1 MKRAAADDGPT
12 AGELSLARFWAPRYW
27 PNWLVLA
34 ILPVAGRLP
43 LAWQFATGRL
53 LGRLFMRLRP
63 SKGRVVRRNLEVC
76 FPELSADEREA
87 LVVRSF
93 ESVGISFFEMAAGW
107 YLTDD
112 EVAKRVAIHG
122 REHLERALAAG
133 RGVLLASAHF
143 APIELCFSVLHTIG
157 VDFACMYRTQRNAM
171 MDTLVLR
178 GRNRFTTVQIPSD
191 DVRMLLRQL
200 RANRSIA
207 YLPDQAFLGKQA
219 ALVPFFGEPA
229 LTNVVM
235 SKLAAISGAAVLPFF
250 FRRLP
255 DTRAIASTSGR
266 RLRASRATT
275 RSPTR
280 GPSSAGSRTTSGSRP
295 SNTSGCTRSSR
306 DALRR
311 SRTSTRT
318 RQRPLRKA
326 RRTATSLDGHAVVAS
341 VE

>member
-1 MKRAAADDGPT
+1 LKTAADDGPT
-12 AGELSLARFWAPRYW
+12 PSELSLARFWAPRYW
-27 PNWLVLA
+27 PTWLMLA
-34 ILPVAGRLP
+34 ILPVIGRWP
-43 LAWQFATGRL
+43 LSWQFAIGRR

-63 SKGRVVRRNLEVC
+63 SKRRLVRRNLEVC
-76 FPELSADEREA
+76 FPQLSADEREG

-122 REHLERALAAG
+122 REHLERALADR

-143 APIELCFSVLHTIG
+143 APIDLCFSVLHTIG

-178 GRNRFTTVQIPSD
+178 GRNRFTTAQIPSD

-200 RANRSIA
+200 RANRAIA
-207 YLPDQAFLGKQA
+207 YMPDQAFLGKQA

-229 LTNVVM
+229 LTNVAT
-235 SKLAAISGAAVLPFF
+235 SRLAAISGAAVLPYF

-255 DTRAIASTSGR
+255 GTEGYRVDIGPPIPDFPSDDPVADARALFGRLEDYIRLAPEQYLWMYKKFKGRPAPFPDIYSKAATAAPQGSADIADK
-266 RLRASRATT
+266 SR
-275 RSPTR
+275 
-280 GPSSAGSRTTSGSRP
+280 
-295 SNTSGCTRSSR
+295 
-306 DALRR
+306 
-311 SRTSTRT
+311 
-318 RQRPLRKA
+318 
-326 RRTATSLDGHAVVAS
+326 
-341 VE
+341 

>member
-1 MKRAAADDGPT
+1 LKRAAADDGPT
-12 AGELSLARFWAPRYW
+12 PSQLSLARFWTPRYW
-27 PNWLVLA
+27 PTWIVLA
-34 ILPVAGRLP
+34 ILPVVGRWP
-43 LAWQFATGRL
+43 LAWQFATGGL

-63 SKGRVVRRNLEVC
+63 SKRRVVRRNLEVC
-76 FPELSADEREA
+76 FPALSADERED

-143 APIELCFSVLHTIG
+143 APIDLCFSVLQTIG

-171 MDTLVLR
+171 MDTMVLR

-200 RANRSIA
+200 RANRAIA
-207 YLPDQAFLGKQA
+207 YMPDQAYLGKQA

-229 LTNVVM
+229 LTNVAM
-235 SKLAAISGAAVLPFF
+235 SRLAAISGAAVLPFF
-250 FRRLP
+250 FRRLKGKEGYRVDIGPPIEGFPSDDPNADARAFFDRLEDYVRLAPEQYLWMYKKFKGRPAPFP
-255 DTRAIASTSGR
+255 DIYANAAPAAARE
-266 RLRASRATT
+266 
-275 RSPTR
+275 
-280 GPSSAGSRTTSGSRP
+280 SSDSADES
-295 SNTSGCTRSSR
+295 
-306 DALRR
+306 
-311 SRTSTRT
+311 
-318 RQRPLRKA
+318 
-326 RRTATSLDGHAVVAS
+326 
-341 VE
+341 

>member
-1 MKRAAADDGPT
+1 
-12 AGELSLARFWAPRYW
+12 
-27 PNWLVLA
+27 
-34 ILPVAGRLP
+34 LP
-43 LAWQFATGRL
+43 LAWQFAMGRR
-53 LGRLFMRLRP
+53 LGRALMHVRP
-63 SKGRVVRRNLEVC
+63 SKRRVVSRNLEVC
-76 FPELSADEREA
+76 FPDLSADERDA

-112 EVAKRVAIHG
+112 DVARRVAIHG
-122 REHLERALAAG
+122 REHLERALAAR

-143 APIELCFSVLHTIG
+143 APIDLCFSVLHTIG

-171 MDTLVLR
+171 MDALVLR

-200 RANRSIA
+200 RANRAIA
-207 YLPDQAFLGKQA
+207 YMPDQAFLGKQA

-255 DTRAIASTSGR
+255 GKEGYRVDIGPPIPGFPSDDPAADARAFFSRLEDYIRLAPEQYLWMYKKFKGRPAPFPDIYSDTAATAAAARERIADKPR
-266 RLRASRATT
+266 
-275 RSPTR
+275 
-280 GPSSAGSRTTSGSRP
+280 
-295 SNTSGCTRSSR
+295 
-306 DALRR
+306 
-311 SRTSTRT
+311 
-318 RQRPLRKA
+318 
-326 RRTATSLDGHAVVAS
+326 
-341 VE
+341 

>member
-1 MKRAAADDGPT
+1 LKRAAAEDGPT
-12 AGELSLARFWAPRYW
+12 ASELSLARFWMPRYW
-27 PNWLVLA
+27 LTWIMLA

-63 SKGRVVRRNLEVC
+63 SKRHVVRRNLEIC

-87 LVVRSF
+87 LVSRSF

-122 REHLERALAAG
+122 RDHLERALAAG

-143 APIELCFSVLHTIG
+143 APIDLCFSVLQTIG

-200 RANRSIA
+200 RANRAIA
-207 YLPDQAFLGKQA
+207 YMPDQAFLGKQA

-250 FRRLP
+250 FRRMPGTEGYRVDIGPPIEGFPSDDPVADARAFFGRLEDYIRLAPEQYLWMYKKFKGRPAPFP
-255 DTRAIASTSGR
+255 DIYSNG
-266 RLRASRATT
+266 ATAA
-275 RSPTR
+275 PQ
-280 GPSSAGSRTTSGSRP
+280 GSADIVDKP
-295 SNTSGCTRSSR
+295 
-306 DALRR
+306 
-311 SRTSTRT
+311 
-318 RQRPLRKA
+318 
-326 RRTATSLDGHAVVAS
+326 
-341 VE
+341 

>member
-1 MKRAAADDGPT
+1 
-12 AGELSLARFWAPRYW
+12 
-27 PNWLVLA
+27 
-34 ILPVAGRLP
+34 
-43 LAWQFATGRL
+43 
-53 LGRLFMRLRP
+53 MRLRP
-63 SKGRVVRRNLEVC
+63 SKRRVVRRNLQVC
-76 FPELSADEREA
+76 FPELSADERED

-143 APIELCFSVLHTIG
+143 APIDLCFSVLQTIG
-157 VDFACMYRTQRNAM
+157 VDFACMYRMQRNAM

-200 RANRSIA
+200 RANRAIA
-207 YLPDQAFLGKQA
+207 YMPDQAFLGKQA

-255 DTRAIASTSGR
+255 GAQGYRVDIGPPIPGFPSADPVADARAFFGR
-266 RLRASRATT
+266 LEDYIRLA
-275 RSPTR
+275 PEQYLWMYKKFK
-280 GPSSAGSRTTSGSRP
+280 GRP
-295 SNTSGCTRSSR
+295 APYA
-306 DALRR
+306 DIYA
-311 SRTSTRT
+311 
-318 RQRPLRKA
+318 
-326 RRTATSLDGHAVVAS
+326 TATAR
-341 VE
+341 EP

>member
-12 AGELSLARFWAPRYW
+12 ASELSLARFWTPRYW
-27 PNWLVLA
+27 PTWLVLA
-34 ILPVAGRLP
+34 ILPLAGRLP
-43 LAWQFATGRL
+43 LAWQFATGGL

-63 SKGRVVRRNLEVC
+63 GKRRVVSRNLEVC
-76 FPELSADEREA
+76 FPELSAAERDA
-87 LVVRSF
+87 LVTRSF
-93 ESVGISFFEMAAGW
+93 ESVGTSFFEMAAGW

-112 EVAKRVAIHG
+112 QVAKRVAIHG

-143 APIELCFSVLHTIG
+143 APIDLCFSVLHTIG

-171 MDTLVLR
+171 MDALVLR

-200 RANRSIA
+200 RANRAIA
-207 YLPDQAFLGKQA
+207 YMPDQAFLGKQA

-255 DTRAIASTSGR
+255 GTEGYRVDIGPPIPGFPSDDPVADARTFFGQLENYIRLAPEQYLWMYKKFKGRPAPFPDIYSKAARA
-266 RLRASRATT
+266 ASR
-275 RSPTR
+275 SPANIADK
-280 GPSSAGSRTTSGSRP
+280 P
-295 SNTSGCTRSSR
+295 
-306 DALRR
+306 
-311 SRTSTRT
+311 
-318 RQRPLRKA
+318 
-326 RRTATSLDGHAVVAS
+326 
-341 VE
+341 